1 MFDENEKIKTERAHQ
16 TQNIEMNEATIA
28 QAPRKSVLVF
38 KKNPIETKIF
48 TSILRKITPDAQ
60 GAESLHA
67 FKAALAQTWYKVIM
81 IDENTP
87 GIETKALVDL
97 IHTYQSELSEKVGD
111 IVLFQ
116 ENENITI
123 NNSDLAISKAV
134 PNIVSKRELEA
145 LLQSFNFGDKK
156 A

>member
-1 MFDENEKIKTERAHQ
+1 
-16 TQNIEMNEATIA
+16 
-28 QAPRKSVLVF
+28 
-38 KKNPIETKIF
+38 
-48 TSILRKITPDAQ
+48 
-60 GAESLHA
+60 
-67 FKAALAQTWYKVIM
+67 M